1 MIAHR
6 WNYLPIGL
14 PVSENLR
21 NQIAATLAY
30 EWGPSMTWTE
40 VAELAIREM
49 ARYRESVS
57 EDEFLDNIIE
67 DEGNI
72 E

>member
-1 MIAHR
+1 
-6 WNYLPIGL
+6 
-14 PVSENLR
+14 
-21 NQIAATLAY
+21 
-30 EWGPSMTWTE
+30 MTWTE